1 MRPATR
7 FIVRVAGI
15 AVAVLAGLVAL
26 TAWALEADDVAI
38 VETVRADAG
47 FRRTHVWFVR
57 DGEAV
62 LLEAGTPENGWY
74 RDILGTKHLRIVEPA
89 DIARECVPEVL
100 ANPDGHVDIRE
111 RLRAH
116 YGWRDVWIA
125 LLFDTSR
132 SLAVRCRPEGAPA
145 AADAMQAQPALA
157 REASDPVPDP
167 IPALIPRK
175 ESPQ

>member
-1 MRPATR
+1 VRPA
-7 FIVRVAGI
+7 VRHVVRAACI
-15 AVAVLAGLVAL
+15 AVALLAGAAAL
-26 TAWALEADDVAI
+26 TVYALEADDVAI
-38 VETVRADAG
+38 VETVRSDASL
-47 FRRTHVWFVR
+47 RRTHVWFVR

-89 DIARECVPEVL
+89 GLARECVPEVL
-100 ANPDGHVDIRE
+100 ANPDGHAEIRE

-132 SLAVRCRPEGAPA
+132 SLAVRCRQGGALAADVPQRPA
-145 AADAMQAQPALA
+145 ALAAQV
-157 REASDPVPDP
+157 RDSFPDP
-167 IPALIPRK
+167 SPTM